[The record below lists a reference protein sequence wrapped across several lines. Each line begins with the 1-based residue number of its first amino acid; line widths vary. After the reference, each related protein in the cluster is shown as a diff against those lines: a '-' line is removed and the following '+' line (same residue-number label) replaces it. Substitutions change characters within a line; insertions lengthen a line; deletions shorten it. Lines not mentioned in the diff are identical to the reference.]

1 MTKQGIDVSK
11 WMRVKK
17 NLKWYCGN
25 DGKRNLVI
33 DLLKRFDGH
42 RTNPSPYAFYTQ
54 DLMRVLFCWNG
65 DYMNWRIKALWKLAR
80 AFTMDKAPPLKE
92 GYEWRSTKTGKHFI
106 VNKKPE
112 RL

>member
-1 MTKQGIDVSK
+1 MIMTKQGIDVSK

-42 RTNPSPYAFYTQ
+42 PKKRRKPVKSDAN
-54 DLMRVLFCWNG
+54 
-65 DYMNWRIKALWKLAR
+65 
-80 AFTMDKAPPLKE
+80 
-92 GYEWRSTKTGKHFI
+92 KHFTQKR
-106 VNKKPE
+106 V
-112 RL
+112 RC